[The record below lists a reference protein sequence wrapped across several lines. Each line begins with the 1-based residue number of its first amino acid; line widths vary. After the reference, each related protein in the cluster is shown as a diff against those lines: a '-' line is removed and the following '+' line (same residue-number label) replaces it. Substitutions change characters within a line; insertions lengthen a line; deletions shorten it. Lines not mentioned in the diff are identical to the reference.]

1 MQNGV
6 ECWPYYTTE
15 RDVTR
20 VSKKQKEKKKEKNRT
35 KNCELAEEKI

>member
-15 RDVTR
+15 GDVTR
-20 VSKKQKEKKKEKNRT
+20 VNKKQKEKKKKKNRT